1 MENQA
6 AGISIIAFIVAV
18 GVSMGYYQFVYL
30 PQLMQSQFRPE
41 VLNPPQTIK
50 ISISPGSSQ
59 PSQIKNFVPK
69 KEMELWVLP
78 IKLFGPT
85 KTRYHTQ

>member
-30 PQLMQSQFRPE
+30 PQANAKPILPA
-41 VLNPPQTIK
+41 LPPW
-50 ISISPGSSQ
+50 PRMGQ
-59 PSQIKNFVPK
+59 PTTPS
-69 KEMELWVLP
+69 LP
-78 IKLFGPT
+78 SASA
-85 KTRYHTQ
+85 